1 MTLTWSSTIIQNN
14 VKIKHYK
21 IMEYQY
27 LSETVNIK
35 KVSESD
41 REGVFEVDGLYSG
54 YGLTLGNA
62 LRRVLLSSLPGAA
75 ITQFKV
81 KGVNHEFS
89 TLEGVK
95 EDVVEIGLNLKK
107 VRFRIHTDEPQVL
120 TLKVRGE
127 KKITAAD
134 IETNSQVDLIMP
146 DAHIATLT
154 SKDAELDME
163 ITVEKGLGYLPV
175 EARKNEKLS
184 IGVIALDA
192 LFSPVTKVNFTVE
205 NMRVGERADY
215 NRLRLLVETDSS
227 ITPSAALRKASNILQ
242 DHFVKISGI
251 EVKETEKV
259 EAAPAETKETE
270 EKKVKKAKKVK
281 KEK

>member
-1 MTLTWSSTIIQNN
+1 
-14 VKIKHYK
+14 
-21 IMEYQY
+21 MEYQY

-41 REGVFEVDGLYSG
+41 KEGVFEIEGLYAG

-81 KGVNHEFS
+81 KGANHEFS
-89 TLEGVK
+89 TIEGIK
-95 EDVVEIGLNLKK
+95 EDIVELGLNLKK
-107 VRFRIHTDEPQVL
+107 VRFRIHADEPQVL
-120 TLKVRGE
+120 ILKIKGE
-127 KKITAAD
+127 KEVLASD
-134 IETNSQVDLIMP
+134 IETNAQVDLITN
-146 DAHIATLT
+146 DVHIATLT
-154 SKDAELDME
+154 AKDAELDME

-175 EARKNEKLS
+175 EARKNDKLP

-215 NRLRLLVETDSS
+215 NRLRLIIETDGSV
-227 ITPSAALRKASNILQ
+227 TPSAALRKASNILQ
-242 DHFVKISGI
+242 DHFVKVSGI
-251 EVKETEKV
+251 EVKESELSSVKAS
-259 EAAPAETKETE
+259 EGEE
-270 EKKVKKAKKVK
+270 EKPKKKRVAKKTK
-281 KEK
+281 K

>member
-1 MTLTWSSTIIQNN
+1 
-14 VKIKHYK
+14 
-21 IMEYQY
+21 MEYQY

-127 KKITAAD
+127 KKVTAAD

-154 SKDAELDME
+154 SKGAELDME

-251 EVKETEKV
+251 EVKEAEKA

-270 EKKVKKAKKVK
+270 EKKAKKAKKTK

>member
-1 MTLTWSSTIIQNN
+1 
-14 VKIKHYK
+14 
-21 IMEYQY
+21 MEYQY
-27 LSETVNIK
+27 LSETVSIK
-35 KVSESD
+35 KVSESAK
-41 REGVFEVDGLYSG
+41 EGVFEVEGLYSG

-75 ITQFKV
+75 VTQFKIN
-81 KGVNHEFS
+81 GVNHEFS
-89 TLEGVK
+89 TIEGVK

-120 TLKVRGE
+120 TLRVKGQKSV
-127 KKITAAD
+127 TAAD
-134 IETNSQVDLIMP
+134 IKTNSQVDLIMP

-192 LFSPVTKVNFTVE
+192 LFSPVTKVNFNVE

-215 NRLRLLVETDSS
+215 NRLRLLVETDGS

-259 EAAPAETKETE
+259 EAPAAPEGGEA
-270 EKKVKKAKKVK
+270 EKKVKKAKKAK